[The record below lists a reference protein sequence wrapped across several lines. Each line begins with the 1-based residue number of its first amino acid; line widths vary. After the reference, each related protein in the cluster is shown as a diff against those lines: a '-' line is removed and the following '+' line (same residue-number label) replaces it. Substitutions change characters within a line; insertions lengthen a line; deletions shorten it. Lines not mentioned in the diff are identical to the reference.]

1 MKPPGGLLA
10 TASNPILLA
19 KAAALP
25 KIPHGVFSF
34 AVRLKPPRRRRF
46 RLSLSCSSQIYDSKT
61 ASYQHSSQTSD
72 EVLDS
77 KPENESFN
85 FEVRSPLIPASIISG
100 PKLSLTDQAF
110 VLVTFIACTTSIA
123 FTCLVAAAV
132 PTLFA
137 MRRAAISFSKLA
149 DTAREELPST
159 MAAIRLSG
167 MEISDLTLELSDLSQ
182 EITDGVNKSAQ
193 AVQAAEAGIR
203 QIGSLAQQQTMRA
216 AKKTSR
222 AVGHATKSFLNI
234 ISRGERNSEDED
246 DNSTDRIES

>member
-1 MKPPGGLLA
+1 MKPPGGILA
-10 TASNPILLA
+10 TAPHPILLP

-25 KIPHGVFSF
+25 KIPRGVFSI
-34 AVRLKPPRRRRF
+34 AARLKPPRRRRF
-46 RLSLSCSSQIYDSKT
+46 RLSLSCSSQNSNSNT
-61 ASYQHSSQTSD
+61 ASYQHYSQTND

-77 KPENESFN
+77 KAENESFN
-85 FEVRSPLIPASIISG
+85 SEMRSPLIPASIISY
-100 PKLSLTDQAF
+100 PKLSLNDQAF
-110 VLVTFIACTTSIA
+110 VLLTFIACTTSIA

-137 MRRAAISFSKLA
+137 MKRVAISLSKLA

-159 MAAIRLSG
+159 MAAVRLSG

-203 QIGSLAQQQTMRA
+203 QIGSLAQQKTMRA

-222 AVGHATKSFLNI
+222 VVGQATKSFLNI

-246 DNSTDRIES
+246 DISTDMTQS